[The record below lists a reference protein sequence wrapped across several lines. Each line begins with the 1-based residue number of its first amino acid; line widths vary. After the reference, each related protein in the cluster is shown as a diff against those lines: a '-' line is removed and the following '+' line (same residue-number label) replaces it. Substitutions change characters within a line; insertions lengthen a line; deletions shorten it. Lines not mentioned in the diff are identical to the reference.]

1 MNWQGSFGARARAGL
16 LGLGLV
22 AALVGAGCGRK
33 QARVADY
40 QDPHPL
46 PAEPRVRNVNQV
58 GQYGGRFVFVTIGD
72 PKTFNP
78 PLANEVSS
86 TDLLNGPLFQ
96 GLTSYENADQA
107 LAPGL
112 AKEWS
117 HSEDGLTW
125 TFTLRK
131 GLRWSDGEPLTVED
145 VLFSAKV
152 GLDPNLQSSIRDIMQ
167 VGGKVWTFEK
177 IDSLTFAVHLPGKFS
192 AVPEV
197 LGSMYI
203 VPEHKLG
210 EAYKAG
216 KYSEMWG
223 VNSAPSEIV
232 TNGPFVLKEYVPGE
246 KAVLTRNPYY
256 WEVDQNNRRLPYID
270 EYVFL
275 IVKDLNAMALKFQS
289 GETDL
294 IDPITVDQVPTFED
308 EQEKG
313 GYKVIDLGPD
323 IATDFFWVNQNPG
336 KDSRGK
342 PYVTP
347 WKLKL
352 FRDVRFR
359 RALSHAVDRDGIVKS
374 VLQGRGVPLY
384 SPMTTGNK
392 AWYDSTVVRFAY
404 DPAKAEALLDEMD
417 LKDRNGDG
425 VRDTPD
431 GKTVE
436 FTLHTNSENP
446 LRKAFGTVVAENLG
460 KVGIRV
466 NFQPLEFN
474 TLITRI
480 RSDYQYEAILLGLAG
495 ATPPDPFLSG
505 NVYRSTGLTH
515 NWNPRQTTPSTPGEA
530 EMDRLMDVVV
540 GEPDYALRKQAFD
553 RVQQIMGENQYC
565 IYLVNRKLYV
575 GLRDRVRNAR
585 PSIIRQHLTWN
596 VQELW
601 LDGGPGPV
609 AAR

>member
-1 MNWQGSFGARARAGL
+1 MKTQAVIGARAGRWLA
-16 LGLGLV
+16 LGLAIV
-22 AALVGAGCGRK
+22 ALFGSGCGRK
-33 QARVADY
+33 QAQVADY

-46 PAEPRVRNVNQV
+46 PAEPNVRNVE
-58 GQYGGRFVFVTIGD
+58 GRYGGRFVFVTIGD
-72 PKTFNP
+72 PKTFNA

-86 TDLLNGPLFQ
+86 TDLLNGPLFA
-96 GLTSYENADQA
+96 GLVSFNNADQVSE
-107 LAPGL
+107 PGL
-112 AKEWS
+112 AKSWTR
-117 HSEDGLTW
+117 SEDGLHW
-125 TFTLRK
+125 TFTLRR

-152 GLDPNLQSSIRDIMQ
+152 GLDEKLQTPLRDIMQ
-167 VGGKVWTFEK
+167 VGGKPWTFEK
-177 IDSLTFAVHLPGKFS
+177 VDSLTFNVHLPGPFS

-197 LGSMYI
+197 IGSMYI
-203 VPEHKLG
+203 MPEHVLG
-210 EAYKAG
+210 KAYEEG
-216 KYSEMWG
+216 RYSEMWG
-223 VNSAPSEIV
+223 VNTPPAEIV
-232 TNGPFVLKEYVPGE
+232 TNGPFVLKEFVPGE

-256 WEVDQNNRRLPYID
+256 WEVDKHNKRLPYLD

-294 IDPITVDQVPTFED
+294 IDPIVVDQVPTFED
-308 EQEKG
+308 EAEKG
-313 GYKVIDLGPD
+313 GYRVLPLGPD
-323 IATDFFWVNQNPG
+323 IATDFMWFNQNPR

-347 WKLKL
+347 WKSKL

-359 RALSHAVDRDGIVKS
+359 RAVSHAVNREGMVKS
-374 VLQGRGVPLY
+374 VLQGRGLPLY
-384 SPMTTGNK
+384 EPFTQGNK
-392 AWYDSTVVRFAY
+392 RWFNPNVPKFTYDV
-404 DPAKAEALLDEMD
+404 AKANALLDEMD

-425 VRDTPD
+425 IRDTPD

-446 LRKAFGTVVAENLG
+446 LRKNLGTIVTEDLG

-505 NVYRSTGLTH
+505 NVYRSSGLTH
-515 NWNPRQTTPSTPGEA
+515 NWNPRQPTPDTPAEA

-540 GEPDYALRKQAFD
+540 GEPDYAKRKAAFD
-553 RVQQIMGENQYC
+553 RVQEIMGENQFC
-565 IYLVNRKLYV
+565 IYLVNRNLYLGV
-575 GLRDRVRNAR
+575 RDRVKNTRE
-585 PSIIRQHLTWN
+585 SIIRQHLTWN

-601 LDGGPGPV
+601 LDGAAGQV